1 MPPNISPIYS
11 LHGFALRFHFPPP
24 FLFVLCRA
32 TVAFALTDYNDMMSP
47 RNLRQ
52 IGHYIICSKLLKISS
67 IVVIGNKLLPIRI
80 EFKEL
85 SFAKVN
91 ETRFKSR
98 WVI

>member
-1 MPPNISPIYS
+1 MMP
-11 LHGFALRFHFPPP
+11 
-24 FLFVLCRA
+24 
-32 TVAFALTDYNDMMSP
+32 P

-52 IGHYIICSKLLKISS
+52 IGHYVICNKLLQIISACVIFSKLLKISS

-91 ETRFKSR
+91 ETIFKSR